1 MRASLL
7 TRAGAATAA
16 GAIAVTGAMVTAGAA
31 NAATTHVRRLP
42 THLSIAKRHVV
53 EHHRRITLIGGDLRS
68 HRTPLRGKLVFLER
82 KTPGSKWTVI
92 GHETTGRRGGV
103 AFVVNPKVT
112 AHFVLVFRGGG
123 NFQGSHSRVVT
134 VKGS

>member
-16 GAIAVTGAMVTAGAA
+16 GAIAVTGAMVTTGAA

-42 THLSIAKRHVV
+42 THLSIAKRHAV
-53 EHHRRITLIGGDLRS
+53 EHHRHLTVIGGDLRS
-68 HRTPLRGKLVFLER
+68 RRFGLRDKVVYLERRTPG
-82 KTPGSKWTVI
+82 TKWAVA
-92 GHETTGRRGGV
+92 GHETTNRFGQV
-103 AFVVNPKVT
+103 AFAVNPAAT
-112 AHFVLVFRGGG
+112 TRFVLVYKGSKNFRA
-123 NFQGSHSRVVT
+123 SRSRVVT